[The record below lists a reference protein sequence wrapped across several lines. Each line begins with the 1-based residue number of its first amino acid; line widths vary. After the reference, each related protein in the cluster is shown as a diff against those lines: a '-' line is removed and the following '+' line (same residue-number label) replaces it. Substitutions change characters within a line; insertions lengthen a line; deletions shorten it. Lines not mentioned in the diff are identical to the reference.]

1 VPSTPRTRL
10 RGGVLFIP
18 AGTIHAAKNVGS
30 RKGAEL
36 ATYVVDKRE
45 TAPHRGQRSR
55 FDVTRSAGGNMRIV
69 VLGGGFGGVATVR
82 CLERLLRRRKDV
94 EITLVSRENF
104 FVLTPLLFEACSGRL
119 ELRHCAQP
127 IRAALQRARFIEATV
142 ESVDVD
148 AERQRVRAVAPD
160 GGVHD
165 LPYDHLVVALGAST
179 NDRLIPGSSNA
190 LTFKTMAD
198 ALVLRNHLIECL
210 ERADAAADAAKRRAC
225 LSVVMIG
232 GGLVGTE
239 LVGELTAFADDVLRF
254 YPRIRRD
261 EVRFRLFE
269 AGPRILPEI
278 DATLA
283 ATAARVLQRRGV
295 DIQVAT
301 PVRSIEVER
310 VRLERDT
317 IDAGT
322 IVLAAGIVPSVIASA
337 IPVVRD
343 QRGRIDVDATM
354 RSRSHPQVWALGDC
368 AAIPGPDG
376 RPYPALAQHAVR
388 EARHLARNIRAAIDG
403 QVPSPFMFRSLGTM
417 ASLGHTDA
425 VARAFGVRLTGF
437 IAWWLRRTYYLFQM
451 PRWDRRLRIVLDWTV
466 ALFFRPDITRV
477 ELRVEREQLTHARQ
491 LLERSSG
498 DIGSARYLQH
508 LEYPSA
514 PND

>member
-1 VPSTPRTRL
+1 
-10 RGGVLFIP
+10 
-18 AGTIHAAKNVGS
+18 
-30 RKGAEL
+30 
-36 ATYVVDKRE
+36 
-45 TAPHRGQRSR
+45 
-55 FDVTRSAGGNMRIV
+55 MRII

-82 CLERLLRRRKDV
+82 HLERVLRRHTKV

-127 IRAALQRARFIEATV
+127 IRAALRRARFIEATV

-148 AERQRVRAVAPD
+148 RQLVRAVAPA
-160 GGVHD
+160 GGAYG

-179 NDRLIPGSSNA
+179 NDGLIPGSSNA

-198 ALVLRNHLIECL
+198 ALVLRNHLIECF
-210 ERADAAADAAKRRAC
+210 ERADAAADPAQRRGC
-225 LSVVMIG
+225 LTIVVIG

-261 EVRFRLFE
+261 EICFRLFE

-278 DATLA
+278 DAKLA
-283 ATAARVLQRRGV
+283 ATAARVLERRGV
-295 DIQVAT
+295 EIQAST
-301 PVRSIEVER
+301 AVRSIETGR
-310 VRLERDT
+310 VRLGTD
-317 IDAGT
+317 IIYADT
-322 IVLAAGIVPSVIASA
+322 IVLTAGIVSSAVVSA

-343 QRGRIDVDATM
+343 QRGRIAVDATM

-376 RPYPALAQHAVR
+376 RPYPALAQHAIR
-388 EARHLARNIRAAIDG
+388 EARHLAENIRAVIDG
-403 QVPSPFMFRSLGTM
+403 RVPSAFMFRSLGTM
-417 ASLGHTDA
+417 ASLGQTRE
-425 VARAFGVRLTGF
+425 VSREYGVRLTGF
-437 IAWWLRRTYYLFQM
+437 VAWWLRRTYYLFQM

-477 ELRVEREQLTHARQ
+477 DLLVEREQVEQARQ
-491 LLERSSG
+491 LVERSSEMVAAMQT
-498 DIGSARYLQH
+498 GSASGAASVH
-508 LEYPSA
+508 ETPSA
-514 PND
+514 DEGAHRMHLS